1 MEDYKTTIKECND
14 AAIYM
19 IGRLRNDPDSTMKAL
34 NNHNI
39 RFYVQPLCDDPKP
52 IQCCKIMDK
61 KPYYI
66 GFDKNQNKDLL
77 PRFYD
82 QIEDAKARME
92 ELQSFYANK
101 LIVFYPRYTINPD
114 GTVFKNMD
122 IYKHFLCDFE
132 QDHYFDMIPCVQMK
146 PKAFEALLQEGTYFE
161 LPYYDGQFHPVPE
174 FFLCGSYLYTF
185 ALDHSEC
192 FSCNETNG
200 ELWRCEH
207 SEDILCYDLN
217 ACGDIKEHIFKIREE
232 IAFIESNA
240 AANLRDIYTGISLA
254 EKTKQDEKKA
264 EYQRWMELETSFIED
279 FLQTTR
285 YHHIFYE
292 DQDLINLHTCA
303 KTSPLTLLY
312 DPGNNGK
319 TQLALHYGM
328 QLGATTED
336 HTLLLVP
343 GSSDYHS
350 TNDVLGYLNPMTNA
364 YVPAPTGLVSFLLHA
379 EKHPDLL
386 HIAVFEEM
394 DLSMIEYWF
403 APFLSLM
410 DQPQHRELRL
420 YESSVDC
427 VNQQQYPDK
436 ITWNDNIILLAT
448 LSRNE
453 SAKALSDRFLDHSF
467 LVPLHKQKLS
477 EASVNV
483 HYEPTQIQQTSVSTF
498 HIWKRESINNEVNT
512 KMHIEFL
519 DALDQL
525 LSTYMI
531 KSGISY
537 QTMQRIFQ
545 FMQNVP
551 LHFDHK
557 PMIEPREAFDLA
569 LNQTILPKI
578 RGTRLQLEGLVG
590 TYQNDTIDHSD
601 LLKLL
606 AGYEQLSSFSMV
618 KSSIEEKAKGLF
630 YYGYIE

>member
-1 MEDYKTTIKECND
+1 MEDYKTTFKECND
-14 AAIYM
+14 TAIYM

-92 ELQSFYANK
+92 ELQSFYADK

-132 QDHYFDMIPCVQMK
+132 QDHYFDMIPCVQLK
-146 PKAFEALLQEGTYFE
+146 PKAFEALLQDGTYFE

-192 FSCNETNG
+192 FSYNETNG

-232 IAFIESNA
+232 IAFMESNA
-240 AANLRDIYTGISLA
+240 AAILRDTQQGISLA
-254 EKTKQDEKKA
+254 EKSKLDEKKA
-264 EYQRWMELETSFIED
+264 EQQKWIDLEASFIED
-279 FLQTTR
+279 FIQSTR
-285 YHHIFYE
+285 YHNIYYK

-303 KTSPLTLLY
+303 KTSLLTLLY
-312 DPGNNGK
+312 DPGNSGK
-319 TQLALHYGM
+319 TQLAMQYAA
-328 QLGATTED
+328 QLGTALED

-343 GSSDYHS
+343 GSNDYHS
-350 TNDVLGYLNPMTNA
+350 SHDVLGYLHPITNA
-364 YVPAPTGLVSFLLHA
+364 YVPAPTGLVSFLIHA
-379 EKHPDLL
+379 AKHPDLL
-386 HIAVFEEM
+386 HVVVFEEM
-394 DLSMIEYWF
+394 DLSQIEYWF

-410 DQPQHRELRL
+410 DQPQLQEIRL
-420 YESSVDC
+420 YASDIDC
-427 VNQQQYPDK
+427 MNHQQYPDK
-436 ITWNDNIILLAT
+436 ITWNNNIIMLGT

-453 SAKALSDRFLDHSF
+453 TAKALSDRLIDHTF
-467 LVPLHKQKLS
+467 LVPLHKQQLS
-477 EASVNV
+477 ETAILSG
-483 HYEPTQIQQTSVSTF
+483 YELSPIQRTAFSTF
-498 HIWKRESINNEVNT
+498 QLWKRETTTALNMKEYMT
-512 KMHIEFL
+512 CF
-519 DALDQL
+519 DDLDQL
-525 LSTYMI
+525 LSSYMI

-537 QTMQRIFQ
+537 QTTQRIFQ
-545 FMQNVP
+545 YIQNIP
-551 LHFDHK
+551 LNNEHK
-557 PMIEPREAFDLA
+557 TMIDPKEAFDLA

-578 RGTRLQLEGLVG
+578 RGTKLQIQGLVG
-590 TYQNDTIDHSD
+590 TYQNDVVLHSD
-601 LLKLL
+601 LLTLF
-606 AGYEQLSSFSMV
+606 GRYEHLSSFSLV
-618 KSSIEEKAKGLF
+618 KASIEEKAKGLF